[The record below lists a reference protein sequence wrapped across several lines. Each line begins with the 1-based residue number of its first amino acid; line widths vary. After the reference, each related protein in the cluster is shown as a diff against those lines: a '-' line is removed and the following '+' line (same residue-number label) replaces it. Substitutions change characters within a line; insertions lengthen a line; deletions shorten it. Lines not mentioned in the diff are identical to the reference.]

1 MTIEPR
7 TLTTPALDL
16 ATFASTLTAR
26 ASHAQALAALA
37 NDAAGGHPRQR
48 AVIDRNAG
56 GTYHVMLARGVARW
70 LLVRLATG
78 VKGSWT
84 TGERVDLDLS
94 ISDGTTT
101 ITSADSRIPEGLK
114 GDTAEPAPLPPAGS
128 RLTPLGARAW
138 VLDLD
143 AFDTGGTP
151 LSGTRRTLTI
161 DVAVTGTHTWCELV
175 TVEELPRWI
184 VDDAEDYGALP
195 QNYLA
200 RGRILDS
207 ATGVQRLWDT
217 ARYGYTHGVRTYHAL
232 VRDEADPWQIV
243 DGSSAPWPGDTESAG
258 VAKKYVVNAR
268 TMRGTTDP
276 RVAFRVRYRAVGAS
290 PGDVGKVTLATGA
303 GSYTLTLTDTSGSW
317 VEAEAQ
323 GYLDALTP
331 EQQLSWTGYRTGSG
345 TWEICARTVFDD
357 PA

>member
-1 MTIEPR
+1 MTIETR

-26 ASHAQALAALA
+26 ASHPQALGALA
-37 NDAAGGHPRQR
+37 TDAAGGHPRQR

-56 GTYHVMLARGVARW
+56 GTFHVMLVRGVARW

-84 TGERVDLDLS
+84 TGERVDLDVSL
-94 ISDGTTT
+94 SDGTTT
-101 ITSADSRIPEGLK
+101 ITSSDSRIPAGLK
-114 GDTAEPAPLPPAGS
+114 GDTAEPAPLPPAGA

-138 VLDLD
+138 VLDLA
-143 AFDTGGTP
+143 AFESGGTT
-151 LSGTRRTLTI
+151 LSGDRWTLSI

-184 VDDAEDYGALP
+184 VDDTDDYGVLGSL
-195 QNYLA
+195 YLA
-200 RGRILDS
+200 RGAILDGP
-207 ATGVQRLWDT
+207 AQRLWDT
-217 ARYGYTHGVRTYHAL
+217 ARYAYSGGIRTYHQL
-232 VRDEADPWQIV
+232 LRDEADPWSIV
-243 DGSSAPWPGDTESAG
+243 AGSLAPWPGDIESVG
-258 VAKKYVVNAR
+258 VSRKYVARAR

-276 RVAFRVRYRAVGAS
+276 RIAFRVRYRAVGAS
-290 PGDVGKVTLATGA
+290 PGDVGKVSLTTGA
-303 GSYTLTLTDTSGSW
+303 SNYLLTLTDTSGAW
-317 VEAEAQ
+317 VEAEGT
-323 GYLDALTP
+323 GYLDAATP
-331 EQQLSWTGYRTGSG
+331 EQQISWDGYRTGSG